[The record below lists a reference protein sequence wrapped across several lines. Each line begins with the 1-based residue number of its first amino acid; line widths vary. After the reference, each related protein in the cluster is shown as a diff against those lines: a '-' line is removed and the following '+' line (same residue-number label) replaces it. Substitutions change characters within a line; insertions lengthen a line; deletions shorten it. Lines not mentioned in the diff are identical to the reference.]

1 MVKKGLLYIL
11 ILFAFINTAVLTGP
25 GCANIIPP
33 GGGPRD
39 TLAPVLLKVDPADS
53 TRNFDKTRIQFTFD
67 EFVDVQ
73 NIQEE
78 VLVSPTPR
86 IRPAIDFKLNTVT
99 VRLKDSLEPN
109 TTYTIAFG
117 NSIRDIN
124 ESNTFKN
131 FTYVFT
137 TGSYLDS
144 LEFTGKVMLAETG
157 VPDTT
162 MIVMLHANGDD
173 SAVVRDKPRYVAKL
187 DNQGN
192 FHFRNLPPRK
202 FYVYALKDEGG
213 IYRYFDG
220 KQLFAFADSA
230 VTISQNTPPVTL
242 YAYLD
247 PPKTTAATK
256 TTAGANSFR
265 NRPNNA
271 TAADRRLKWST
282 TLSNNQQDLLKEFY
296 INFEQPLKNFD
307 STKLNLFIDSSFLP
321 APPYRFVLDSTATS
335 IHLITSW
342 KENTLYRL
350 VLDKDFAEDS
360 SGKKLLKT
368 DTLNFRTRRL
378 AEYAQV
384 KIRIKNLDL
393 STNPVLQFVLN
404 NAVTNSY
411 PMTSNE
417 LSIPLFMPGEY
428 ELRILFDRNKNGQW
442 DPGEFFGKRK
452 QPELVRPIGRK
463 VNIRPNWENE
473 FEIML

>member
-173 SAVVRDKPRYVAKL
+173 SAVVRDKPRFQVLTIVLKPAI
-187 DNQGN
+187 GN
-192 FHFRNLPPRK
+192 
-202 FYVYALKDEGG
+202 E
-213 IYRYFDG
+213 
-220 KQLFAFADSA
+220 
-230 VTISQNTPPVTL
+230 
-242 YAYLD
+242 
-247 PPKTTAATK
+247 
-256 TTAGANSFR
+256 
-265 NRPNNA
+265 
-271 TAADRRLKWST
+271 
-282 TLSNNQQDLLKEFY
+282 
-296 INFEQPLKNFD
+296 
-307 STKLNLFIDSSFLP
+307 
-321 APPYRFVLDSTATS
+321 
-335 IHLITSW
+335 
-342 KENTLYRL
+342 
-350 VLDKDFAEDS
+350 
-360 SGKKLLKT
+360 KLL
-368 DTLNFRTRRL
+368 
-378 AEYAQV
+378 
-384 KIRIKNLDL
+384 
-393 STNPVLQFVLN
+393 
-404 NAVTNSY
+404 
-411 PMTSNE
+411 
-417 LSIPLFMPGEY
+417 
-428 ELRILFDRNKNGQW
+428 
-442 DPGEFFGKRK
+442 FGPR
-452 QPELVRPIGRK
+452 
-463 VNIRPNWENE
+463 
-473 FEIML
+473 